1 MIGPRRT
8 PALPTRAA
16 AAALLAASCLGMGG
30 CAFEGALIGG
40 WFGAVLG
47 QSAEAVVAGAVVGAG
62 VGAVIDSQDRGYW
75 YQDHNCR

>member
-30 CAFEGALIGG
+30 CAFEGA
-40 WFGAVLG
+40 
-47 QSAEAVVAGAVVGAG
+47 
-62 VGAVIDSQDRGYW
+62 VIDSQDRGYW